1 MSDPYNSADG
11 ATPLGQIVSN
21 LRAAARAEGLALDH
35 CLIGPTI
42 L

>member
-1 MSDPYNSADG
+1 VSDPYNSADG
-11 ATPLGQIVSN
+11 AAPRGQIVSN
-21 LRAAARAEGLALDH
+21 LPVAARAEGLALAH